1 MIQNRNIAVDAAIDI
16 TKIQGL
22 GRMTFGET
30 HYVAKSGLQGRS
42 WIQQRAKG
50 QFIHATLQAANDACV
65 ASRGDTIYMLPGHT
79 ETVSAAA
86 AIALDKAGITI
97 IGVGNGALMPTI
109 TLDTII
115 SADIDIDAA
124 NIIIANVKFSA
135 NFADITAAIDVN
147 ATDFSL
153 LGCKFAE
160 TATNMNALIWIQD
173 AAAAASSRMTVDG
186 CSAIALDAS
195 NTHFVNFAGT
205 GDNHILKN
213 NSLIGDWGT
222 MALGGAGIVTNVRIV
237 DNEIVNIATTTDGC
251 INLAATTKGIVA
263 RNLLA
268 GGAAVANGISA
279 DACLLAENYYQL
291 VTADLSGLLDPAN
304 V

>member
-1 MIQNRNIAVDAAIDI
+1 
-16 TKIQGL
+16 
-22 GRMTFGET
+22 
-30 HYVAKSGLQGRS
+30 
-42 WIQQRAKG
+42 
-50 QFIHATLQAANDACV
+50 
-65 ASRGDTIYMLPGHT
+65 
-79 ETVSAAA
+79 
-86 AIALDKAGITI
+86 
-97 IGVGNGALMPTI
+97 
-109 TLDTII
+109 
-115 SADIDIDAA
+115 
-124 NIIIANVKFSA
+124 
-135 NFADITAAIDVN
+135 
-147 ATDFSL
+147 
-153 LGCKFAE
+153 
-160 TATNMNALIWIQD
+160 
-173 AAAAASSRMTVDG
+173 MTVDG

>member
-1 MIQNRNIAVDAAIDI
+1 MSGRKCDAQARRVARRQEAV
-16 TKIQGL
+16 
-22 GRMTFGET
+22 
-30 HYVAKSGLQGRS
+30 
-42 WIQQRAKG
+42 G
-50 QFIHATLQAANDACV
+50 Q
-65 ASRGDTIYMLPGHT
+65 RGDR
-79 ETVSAAA
+79 AA

-205 GDNHILKN
+205 GDNHILMN